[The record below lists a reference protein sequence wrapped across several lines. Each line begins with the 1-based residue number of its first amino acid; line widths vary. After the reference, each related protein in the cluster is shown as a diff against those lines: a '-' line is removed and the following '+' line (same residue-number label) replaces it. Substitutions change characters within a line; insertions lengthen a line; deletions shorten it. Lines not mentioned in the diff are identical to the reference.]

1 MTAKKNDFLFN
12 GIERETELD
21 LGWDVA
27 EYRSYDP
34 AIGRWLQIDPKASER
49 ESPYVGFGNRP
60 NFFIDPL
67 GDTVRLITENDPR
80 TNDGATYV
88 TDEVVVK
95 VKRLPNGN
103 PWEGFKEGW
112 SVFKDDDN
120 STDEK
125 IEIPLAG
132 EGNRNTSQ
140 SGLEEGIEV
149 VGDDGGNNAEE
160 GNGVVFYEV
169 NDYLDKVGG
178 FRGFFTP
185 TYDFSDHNSTSFIVD
200 QDGDTLKQ
208 EFKGSKDKVTLSE
221 TSATKKEKD
230 SLNNA
235 GIKLR
240 KTHSYKK

>member
-1 MTAKKNDFLFN
+1 MF
-12 GIERETELD
+12 
-21 LGWDVA
+21 VA

-80 TNDGATYV
+80 TNDGATYA
-88 TDEVVVK
+88 TDEVVVAAE
-95 VKRLPNGN
+95 RLPNGN

-132 EGNRNTSQ
+132 EGNRNRSK
-140 SGLEEGIEV
+140 SDLEEGIDV
-149 VGDDGGNNAEE
+149 VGDNGGNNAEQ
-160 GNGVVFYEV
+160 GNGEVFYEV
-169 NDYLDKVGG
+169 NDHTDKVGNA
-178 FRGFFTP
+178 RGFFTP
-185 TYDFSDHNSTSFIVD
+185 SYDFSDHNSTSFVVD
-200 QDGDTLKQ
+200 QNDDTIKQ
-208 EFKGSKDKVTLSE
+208 KFTGSEKKVDLRRTK
-221 TSATKKEKD
+221 ATRHEKD
-230 SLNNA
+230 SLNKALKNS
-235 GIKLR
+235 GNKLR
-240 KTHSYKK
+240 RVIIIGNN